1 MGHEKIGRSDGGL
14 AGLTLSRR
22 RACNSKTKKR
32 INGPA
37 PRPVLPTICQAI
49 VELIARLPP
58 QRCPRWQKWICSEK
72 QVGSLLSAAR
82 YTQEAPMKIET
93 RKNQDV
99 LVVDMSGT
107 LDSTSSGEA
116 GDRIVNIAKG
126 EHKRVLLNL
135 AELEYVSSAGL
146 RVILRGAKLLQGK
159 RGELKICNAKGPV
172 KDVLKTSGF
181 NNLIRV
187 YDTEQEAFSAFL

>member
-1 MGHEKIGRSDGGL
+1 
-14 AGLTLSRR
+14 
-22 RACNSKTKKR
+22 
-32 INGPA
+32 
-37 PRPVLPTICQAI
+37 
-49 VELIARLPP
+49 
-58 QRCPRWQKWICSEK
+58 
-72 QVGSLLSAAR
+72 
-82 YTQEAPMKIET
+82 MKIET
-93 RKNQDV
+93 RKIHDV
-99 LVVDMSGT
+99 LVVDMSGS

-172 KDVLKTSGF
+172 KDVLRTSGF

-187 YDTEQEAFSAFL
+187 YDTEQEAFSAFLSPVVTRTPHSGVPPPAPTPPPRLTHRGPSLASRPPERRVSPPNPYSAHCLGHGRGRLICYAVAAHPTADWPARQITDAFPS